1 MPAGAAGALLLWP
14 CLRTSD
20 AAGSDT
26 VERKLIVESRVIG
39 MYRIFLARR
48 FTNGQVD
55 GVNFKI
61 NRPGGGS
68 VVRNGFTRL
77 NF

>member
-1 MPAGAAGALLLWP
+1 MALSP
-14 CLRTSD
+14 YARASD

-39 MYRIFLARR
+39 VYRIFLARR
-48 FTNGQVD
+48 FPEVA

-61 NRPGGGS
+61 NRPEGAARGR
-68 VVRNGFTRL
+68 VARNGFTRL